1 MENVIT
7 LPKIKETEP
16 ALLFSNKDLAHL
28 FIPLIIEQ
36 SLVFMVGLVDSIM
49 VSSLG
54 AAAVSGVSLVGHIM
68 LLFIFIFNALSIGGG
83 VVIGQYLGRKD
94 VTLAR
99 EASQQMVNILSLF
112 SIGLMVLLYIG
123 RNYILHLLFGSSS
136 PDVMMN
142 AERYLFVIASSVPFI
157 AVFQS
162 ISTVFRISGNTK
174 TPMMVVLAMNI
185 LNIIGNA
192 IFIYVLHWN
201 VTGVAVSTCIV
212 RVLSVLI
219 LFYKAQDEEFALR
232 LGNSFKAGIQTT
244 LCKKILRIGVPYSVE
259 NSLYQVGKLIEM
271 TIIAGLGTT
280 AIATNAVSGAITM
293 FHLLPGLAI
302 NVGMTTVIARSLG
315 AGEIEQSKYYTKK
328 IITIIL
334 LSSALM
340 SFLVFT
346 FMPAIMKLYG
356 LAPDVLEQAQMITN
370 WHALFA
376 VLVWPLAYSLPVALR
391 SAGDVKYPMRVG
403 IIALVVCRVIGTFVL
418 CNYFH
423 FGLWGAWICLF
434 ASWIF
439 RAVFFMY
446 RYASDAYLQHQVI

>member
-7 LPKIKETEP
+7 LPKIKEAEP
-16 ALLFSNKDLAHL
+16 ALLFSNNDLAHL

-83 VVIGQYLGRKD
+83 IVIGQYLGRKD

-99 EASQQMVNILSLF
+99 ETSRQMVNLLTII
-112 SIGLMVLLYIG
+112 SIAMMVLLYMG
-123 RNYILHLLFGSSS
+123 CHFILHLLFGSSS
-136 PDVMMN
+136 PDVMLN

-157 AVFQS
+157 AIFQG

-174 TPMMVVLAMNI
+174 TPMLVVLTMNI
-185 LNIIGNA
+185 LNIIGNG
-192 IFIYVLHWN
+192 IFIYFLHWD
-201 VTGVAVSTCIV
+201 VTGVALSTCFV

-219 LFYKAQDEEFALR
+219 MFYKAQDGEFGLR
-232 LGNSFKAGIQTT
+232 LGNVFKAGIKKN

-271 TIIAGLGTT
+271 SIIAGLGTM

-315 AGEIEQSKYYTKK
+315 AGEIEQSKYFTKK

-334 LSSALM
+334 LSSAFISL
-340 SFLVFT
+340 LVFA
-346 FMPAIMKLYG
+346 FLPVIMQLYG
-356 LAPDVLEQAQMITN
+356 LAPEVLEQAQKITN
-370 WHALFA
+370 WHGVFA
-376 VLVWPLAYSLPVALR
+376 VLVWPLAYSLPVTLR
-391 SAGDVKYPMRVG
+391 SAGDVKYPMHVG
-403 IIALVVCRVIGTFVL
+403 IIALVICRVIGTFVL